1 MLLLSLALSAA
12 AHAAGLGIEVL
23 DKGGRPVTGAT
34 VAIVPDGS
42 AGPAFVAVSGEQG
55 RVVFYDLGAGS
66 WMVRIAHPDYM
77 AFTGYVELKSGKAPK
92 GSFENQVATER
103 SWLPFKVSYFTPS
116 GEATPTPRPTAP
128 APKPAPPA
136 SKPVPPASKP
146 VPPAAAAPPSP
157 PAPPPP
163 APAPAAAAPP
173 RPPMPPPP
181 PVTRP
186 ISPPT
191 PPTAAAAP
199 SLPSAVSVPAVV
211 YRSRGGNDCAECKPK
226 EWAMTLETMV
236 AGSSGLADRCAT
248 RPAPP
253 RPAEAIADHWLGPD
267 QPCRGAALHLP
278 TDARFV
284 GYRYEAEDNRS
295 RGDCLGGDPCPVGEA
310 RFLDHPKI
318 ERGRDGTWVSA
329 VFENQAA
336 APRRI
341 RLTAYFVPPAG
352 WAPAP

>member
-1 MLLLSLALSAA
+1 MLSRLRQTLLLSLALSAA

-23 DKGGRPVTGAT
+23 DKGGKPVAGAT
-34 VAIVPDGS
+34 VAVVPDGS
-42 AGPAFVAVSGEQG
+42 TGPALVAVSGDQG

-77 AFTGYVELKSGKAPK
+77 AFTGYVELKPGKPPK
-92 GSFENQVATER
+92 ASFENQVATER

-116 GEATPTPRPTAP
+116 GEATPAPRPTAP

-136 SKPVPPASKP
+136 PKPV
-146 VPPAAAAPPSP
+146 
-157 PAPPPP
+157 
-163 APAPAAAAPP
+163 PAPAAAPLAPP
-173 RPPMPPPP
+173 APPAPQAPMTPPP

-191 PPTAAAAP
+191 PPTAAPAP
-199 SLPSAVSVPAVV
+199 SLPSGAATVPGVV

-226 EWAMTLETMV
+226 EWAMTIETMV
-236 AGSSGLADRCAT
+236 AGSSGTADHCAT

-253 RPAEAIADHWLGPD
+253 RPADVTGDHWLSPD
-267 QPCRGAALHLP
+267 HPCRGAALHLP
-278 TDARFV
+278 VNARFV

-295 RGDCLGGDPCPVGEA
+295 RGDCLGSDPCPVGEA

-318 ERGRDGTWVSA
+318 ERGATGTWVSA
-329 VFENQAA
+329 VFENQAT

-341 RLTAYFVPPAG
+341 RLTAYFVPPPG